1 MAFGPFKKKEAE
13 EPAATASPLERLK
26 ELAEEAGPAKC
37 SAAAAG
43 GLLLLWALRK
53 LAGGIKA
60 ARERRAADRLSS
72 AVTVMLS
79 ESAAG
84 SNVVLAAE
92 KPEESGGKLPETLC
106 SHLLLV
112 TTAFD
117 PLGEKKRTLE
127 ANAAANARMWASIQA
142 MEPAPAKVWPC
153 FGYSLADGWREDG
166 FCLAFL
172 VPGGEEEADAARAAV
187 AAMARE
193 FGQGAMFEYVK
204 GEEEDSLV
212 CTMVPVKMGPA
223 AAKEVTLWRVPE
235 CSTGPHMCCC
245 GEKEEGEE
253 EGEGEPPSPLVTR
266 PWAGPEEVLSAA
278 IAIEPAPRAVDSFKP
293 VEQVLAQ
300 KDKDSARQR
309 RWWSRHKVGAL
320 SPIRNLFP

>member
-142 MEPAPAKVWPC
+142 MEPAPAKVWPTW
-153 FGYSLADGWREDG
+153 GYNLSEGWREDG
-166 FCLAFL
+166 FCLAF
-172 VPGGEEEADAARAAV
+172 PADAGGGELDAARAAV
-187 AAMARE
+187 AAIARE
-193 FGQGAMFEYVK
+193 FGQGAVFEYVK
-204 GEEEDSLV
+204 GETEGSMHR
-212 CTMVPVKMGPA
+212 TTVPVLSSA
-223 AAKEVTLWRVPE
+223 AVRREVSVWRVPDAVAF
-235 CSTGPHMCCC
+235 G
-245 GEKEEGEE
+245 GEE
-253 EGEGEPPSPLVTR
+253 PDPMLAR

-278 IAIEPAPRAVDSFKP
+278 IAIEPATPAVDSFKP

>member
-1 MAFGPFKKKEAE
+1 MAN
-13 EPAATASPLERLK
+13 SPINRLK
-26 ELAEEAGPAKC
+26 GLMEDFGYAQC
-37 SAAAAG
+37 SAAAAAAS
-43 GLLLLWALRK
+43 LAVCALRR
-53 LAGGIKA
+53 LTGRARA
-60 ARERRAADRLSS
+60 ARERKLGETWGG
-72 AVTVMLS
+72 VIEVMLS
-79 ESAAG
+79 ENAAG
-84 SNVVLAAE
+84 ENVVLVPGTE
-92 KPEESGGKLPETLC
+92 PPEESGGKLPETLC
-106 SHLLLV
+106 SHVLFCM
-112 TTAFD
+112 TAFD
-117 PLGEKKRTLE
+117 PPGEERTLGE
-127 ANAAANARMWASIQA
+127 NAAANARMWASIQA

-193 FGQGAMFEYVK
+193 FGQGALFEYVK
-204 GEEEDSLV
+204 GETEDSLV

-278 IAIEPAPRAVDSFKP
+278 IAIEPATPAVDSFKP